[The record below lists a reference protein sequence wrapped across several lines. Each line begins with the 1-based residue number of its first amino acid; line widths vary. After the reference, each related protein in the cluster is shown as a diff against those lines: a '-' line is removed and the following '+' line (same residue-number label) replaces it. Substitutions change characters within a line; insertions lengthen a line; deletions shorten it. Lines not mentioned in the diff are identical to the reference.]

1 MLVRV
6 PHDKSNFS
14 IQNNFCE
21 LHFFQYYPR
30 IQEKIDF
37 IFDFHKSFWLL
48 FYRCWCWRGRH
59 NGALGQNVYAQ
70 ILMNAIIVFKS
81 SHTHT
86 HTHTPH
92 QMPTRCCVKNRIS
105 SGALFRTKRFS
116 TPKLLII
123 FQKFPLLPFPS
134 TLRIHFLHVIWC
146 QPQFTCFYDLF
157 PFSTFV
163 LNYYVCSKLQKENWF
178 FSRTRLP
185 TWVL

>member
-1 MLVRV
+1 M
-6 PHDKSNFS
+6 PS
-14 IQNNFCE
+14 
-21 LHFFQYYPR
+21 
-30 IQEKIDF
+30 
-37 IFDFHKSFWLL
+37 SFL
-48 FYRCWCWRGRH
+48 
-59 NGALGQNVYAQ
+59 NP
-70 ILMNAIIVFKS
+70 
-81 SHTHT
+81 HT

-146 QPQFTCFYDLF
+146 QPQFTCFYVLF

-178 FSRTRLP
+178 FSGRVCQLGFFKPWSSRIDYILKILTSKISL
-185 TWVL
+185 VFI